1 MEIDRSM
8 KVMIDFFSGLKG
20 SSEYAKELGWKVITI
35 DIEKKHDP
43 NILIDL
49 MNDDYNLYR
58 EIRYHQALNKVI
70 DEQIYFCWFSPP
82 CTEYSK
88 DHMPWHESNIDL
100 SLFLRCFEIVKE
112 LKPKY
117 WIIENVIG
125 AQKYFGRALFHL
137 GPFYFWGWIPEI
149 QSSTNHYFKSKLF
162 PSEDRASLRAKIPYE
177 VSKKII
183 GAIS

>member
-1 MEIDRSM
+1 M

-20 SSEYAKELGWKVITI
+20 GSQYAKESGWKVITV

-43 NILIDL
+43 TFCVDIMKEEVLWHL
-49 MNDDYNLYR
+49 PK
-58 EIRYHQALNKVI
+58 EP
-70 DEQIYFCWFSPP
+70 YFCWFSPP

-112 LKPKY
+112 LRPKY

-137 GPFYFWGWIPEI
+137 GPFYFWGWIPDI
-149 QSSTNHYFKSKLF
+149 KSSSNHYFKSKLF